1 MPTNGH
7 ARDRKRCDSKPIG
20 PQPARKRPGTSGVG
34 IMHEHSH
41 TFPRLRTRRCRWR
54 AANRRKQGTHTAHRE
69 QEGASP
75 RPRHRPNRRE
85 RPTTMPR
92 QAKRQHATT
101 RIQPRIRRQPRHRNR
116 SSWSQDSSNF
126 SSTSPCRTRRSP
138 PVAHFSRV
146 APTFRLGCVRSGLR
160 GRMSLISIR
169 LSANTRCAEGHVT
182 VN

>member
-1 MPTNGH
+1 VVCASVIVLPSYTGYREADGALVAGMPTNDH
-7 ARDRKRCDSKPIG
+7 ACDRKRCDSKPIG

-41 TFPRLRTRRCRWR
+41 TFPRLRTRRRRWR

-101 RIQPRIRRQPRHRNR
+101 RIQPRIRRRPRHRNR

-126 SSTSPCRTRRSP
+126 
-138 PVAHFSRV
+138 FIN
-146 APTFRLGCVRSGLR
+146 F
-160 GRMSLISIR
+160 
-169 LSANTRCAEGHVT
+169 T
-182 VN
+182 V